1 MNIVKLYT
9 FVLTK
14 LHAALVKSSKKADA
28 KATALFKAARE
39 ANSAAAAQLRESN
52 ELAVK
57 AEKLS
62 ALI

>member
-1 MNIVKLYT
+1 MTIVKLYT
-9 FVLTK
+9 FALTK
-14 LHAALVKSSKKADA
+14 LQAALLKSSKQADA